1 MSTDKLLPRVALALP
16 VPHDGATSI
25 PNFHGRLFTLL
36 PLPIITG
43 FPVHINAVLAL
54 VSSRQNLRNS
64 MDAEAGSREELLVE
78 WNRVIFSELVPK

>member
-1 MSTDKLLPRVALALP
+1 MSTEKLFPHVALALP
-16 VPHDGATSI
+16 IPPDGATSI

-36 PLPIITG
+36 PLPIITN

-54 VSSRQNLRNS
+54 TSSRQNLRNYL
-64 MDAEAGSREELLVE
+64 DVEAGSHEELLVE

>member
-1 MSTDKLLPRVALALP
+1 MSKDKLGRHVALALP
-16 VPHDGATSI
+16 VPRDGASSI
-25 PNFHGRLFTLL
+25 TDFQGRLFTLL

-64 MDAEAGSREELLVE
+64 MDVEAGSREELLVE
-78 WNRVIFSELVPK
+78 WNRGIFSELVPK